1 VIRTLVLASA
11 SPRRRELLSRLGVA
25 FTVRPADLDERP
37 HPGEGPRA
45 LVGRLARAK
54 ADAVTDPARPPE
66 VVLAADTI
74 VDVDGDILSKPAD
87 RDEAAAMLGR
97 LSGRQHRVHTGVAVG
112 PAQIVVSTTVRFVPL
127 DRADIDWY
135 VATGE
140 ADDKAGAYAVQGIG
154 GAFVAD
160 VHGSWSN
167 VVGLPLAE
175 TVALL
180 RAAGVAVLGRP
191 ATG

>member
-1 VIRTLVLASA
+1 MIRTLVLASA
-11 SPRRRELLSRLGVA
+11 SPRRRELLSGLGVA

-54 ADAVTDPARPPE
+54 ADAVTDPARPQE

-87 RDEAAAMLGR
+87 RGEAAAMLGR
-97 LSGRQHRVHTGVAVG
+97 LSGRQHQVHTAVAVG
-112 PAQIVVSTTVRFVPL
+112 PAQILVSTTVRFVPL

-154 GAFVAD
+154 GAFVAA

-191 ATG
+191 VTG

>member
-1 VIRTLVLASA
+1 MIRTLVLASA
-11 SPRRRELLSRLGVA
+11 SPRRRELLSGLGVA

-54 ADAVTDPARPPE
+54 ADAVTDPARPQE

-87 RDEAAAMLGR
+87 RGEAAAMLGR
-97 LSGRQHRVHTGVAVG
+97 LSGRQHHVHTAVAVG
-112 PAQIVVSTTVRFVPL
+112 PAQILVSTTVRFVPL

-154 GAFVAD
+154 GAFVAA

-191 ATG
+191 VTG